1 MARHHAG
8 VAFQA
13 LLVLLVGLA
22 LCALLLRIARR
33 GEGRRLLW
41 LSTLGAGSI
50 ASLVLY
56 TLSTQGM
63 PMALQGRYL
72 IGWYLTFLAVVGTAL
87 ALDHRSTSPAGTGVL
102 PLGAVRAAFLLAVA
116 GSIHVYCLSF
126 ILRRYF

>member
-1 MARHHAG
+1 M
-8 VAFQA
+8 
-13 LLVLLVGLA
+13 LLVGLA
-22 LCALLLRIARR
+22 LCALLLRIARH

-41 LSTLGAGSI
+41 LFVLAGGSG

-56 TLSTQGM
+56 ALSTQGM

-87 ALDHRSTSPAGTGVL
+87 ALDDRSPTRAGEGAL
-102 PLGAVRAAFLLAVA
+102 PPGAGRAALLLAVA

-126 ILRRYF
+126 MLRRYF